1 GLWAAGVAGN
11 IPCMESDQRT
21 VAFERQV
28 RSIVI
33 DLLVLLADGDYESVM
48 ERCDYSLMDSDD
60 LQAAVAEYGRRVVA
74 PPADYAFLR
83 ACELRA
89 RAVPTWH
96 VEADLWTEEEGR
108 SDLTL
113 EMMIE
118 FESSGPVIGIN
129 NLHAL

>member
-1 GLWAAGVAGN
+1 
-11 IPCMESDQRT
+11 MESGQT
-21 VAFERQV
+21 SVAFESQV

-33 DLLVLLADGDYESVM
+33 DMLVLLADGDYESIM
-48 ERCDYSLMDSDD
+48 ERCGYSLLDNED
-60 LQAAVAEYGRRVVA
+60 LRMAVADYGRKVVA
-74 PPADYAFLR
+74 PPADYAFMR

-96 VEADLWTEEEGR
+96 VEADVWTEEDGR

-118 FESSGPVIGIN
+118 FEPSGPVIGIN

>member
-1 GLWAAGVAGN
+1 
-11 IPCMESDQRT
+11 MESGQRS

-33 DLLVLLADGDYESVM
+33 DLLVLLADGDYESIM
-48 ERCDYSLMDSDD
+48 ERCGYSLLDDYD
-60 LQAAVAEYGRRVVA
+60 LQAAVADYGRKVVA
-74 PPADYAFLR
+74 PPADYAFMR

-89 RAVPTWH
+89 RAIPTWH
-96 VEADLWTEEEGR
+96 VEADVWTEEGR

-118 FESSGPVIGIN
+118 FEPTGPVIGIN
-129 NLHAL
+129 NLHVL